1 MRFRRETQTRAVASA
16 QNVVVDGVEPAALD
30 PSIDAPS
37 LTQGRESTGPR
48 QRSRTQRLVG
58 HLGTVLLGVG
68 ALAIIWAVV
77 TWRAGDPLT
86 ALYQRYEQRSLRAE
100 LSDSTKAFDAQRTTI
115 LKAAAATPEAT
126 YTYAEA
132 RSDLERLAHA
142 YRRQL
147 SQGDPVGVLTVPE
160 LGLRTVVVDGTSA
173 ADLRRGPGLDRR
185 TFVPGEDE
193 LVYVAGHRTTYG
205 APFAHIDSLRPG
217 DFVYF
222 ELPYAKLTYRITG
235 RRIVDAGA
243 LGVLRSRGH
252 EHLALQ
258 ACHPR
263 FFATQRYI
271 ADAKLVRFSLAL
283 DGTTKTFVV
292 AHG

>member
-1 MRFRRETQTRAVASA
+1 MRTSRDPQTRPIAGVPGAAVE
-16 QNVVVDGVEPAALD
+16 VDGVDTAEP
-30 PSIDAPS
+30 
-37 LTQGRESTGPR
+37 TR
-48 QRSRTQRLVG
+48 RSRRKRLVG
-58 HLGTVLLGVG
+58 HFGTVLLGVG
-68 ALAIIWAVV
+68 LLAIVWAVV

-86 ALYQRYEQRSLRAE
+86 ALYQRYEQRALRSQ
-100 LSDSTKAFDAQRTTI
+100 LSNSTKEFDAQRQSI
-115 LKAAAATPEAT
+115 LPTSPRRADE
-126 YTYAEA
+126 YTLVQA
-132 RSDLERLAHA
+132 REDLQLLAHA

-147 SQGDPVGVLTVPE
+147 NAGDPVGVLTVPE

-185 TFVPGEDE
+185 TYVPGEGE
-193 LVYVAGHRTTYG
+193 LVYIAGHRTTYG

-217 DFVYF
+217 DFAYL

-235 RRIVDAGA
+235 KRIVDASA

-271 ADAKLVRFSLAL
+271 ADAKLVRFSLVI
-283 DGTTKTFVV
+283 DGATRTFQ
-292 AHG
+292 AAPS